1 MKQVSSVLDRCTE
14 KARRTIFFARYE
26 AGEFGSPTIESE
38 HLLLGLLRENKALTK
53 QVLRSRA
60 LAESVRKQIN
70 EHTVMREKIP
80 TSVDLPLSAESK
92 RALAYAV
99 EEAGG
104 PDCKYI
110 GAEHLLLGLLRV
122 GKCFAAQILRARGV
136 KLKEVRAELASEPPP
151 SGIKRLTARILASA
165 GLKSKEI

>member
-1 MKQVSSVLDRCTE
+1 MSSVLERCTE

-26 AGEFGSPTIESE
+26 AGELGSPTIETE
-38 HLLLGLLRENKALTK
+38 HLLLGLLRENRALTK
-53 QVLRSRA
+53 RFLRSRA
-60 LAESVRKQIN
+60 LVESVRKQIS
-70 EHTVMREKIP
+70 EHAVMGEKIP

-104 PDCKYI
+104 LDCKYI

-122 GKCFAAQILRARGV
+122 GKCFAAQVLRARGV
-136 KLKEVRAELASEPPP
+136 KLKEVRAELASEPHP
-151 SGIKRLTARILASA
+151 SGVKRMIAKILGSA